1 MASMENYTQLTSEQ
15 RYQIYAL
22 LKKEHSQTEIAR
34 IVGVHKSTISREL
47 ARNTGR
53 RGYRP
58 IQAHNFALQRREEK
72 VWFGVSEATWQ
83 RVEQLLRQDWSP
95 EQISLWLVEADEPTV
110 SHESIYQYVY
120 WDKNC
125 GGDLHTH
132 LRCKKKRRKR
142 YGAYDRRGKLTNQ
155 VSIDERP
162 AVVEERERE
171 GDWEVDTIIGK
182 NHKQAIVSITER
194 VHRLAYLVKV
204 ETRDA
209 ESIEKAIVN
218 KLESVGLPIL
228 TITADNGREFGN
240 HENIASRLNTEFYF
254 AHPYCSWE
262 RGANENS
269 NGLVRQ
275 YFPKGSDFTSITQ
288 KELQR
293 VEHRLNNRPRKCL
306 NMKTPNQVAFGLH
319 PTVALGI

>member
-1 MASMENYTQLTSEQ
+1 MQHYTQLTSEQ

-22 LKKEHSQTEIAR
+22 LKAEHTQKEIAKILR
-34 IVGVHKSTISREL
+34 VHKSTISREL
-47 ARNTGR
+47 RRNTGG

-58 IQAHNFALQRREEK
+58 TQAHKFALQRREEK
-72 VWFGVSEATWQ
+72 VRQCISEASWQ
-83 RVEQLLRQDWSP
+83 RVEQLLREDWSP
-95 EQISLWLVEADEPTV
+95 EQISLWLIEADEPRV
-110 SHESIYQYVY
+110 SHESIYQHIY
-120 WDKNC
+120 WDKDC

-155 VSIDERP
+155 VSIDDRP
-162 AVVEERERE
+162 KVVEERKRE

-194 VHRLAYLVKV
+194 VLRLTYLYKV
-204 ETRDA
+204 ETKDA
-209 ESIEKAIVN
+209 KSVEAAIV
-218 KLESVGLPIL
+218 KTLKSKALPVL

-240 HENIASRLNTEFYF
+240 HMKIAKKLDTDFYF
-254 AHPYCSWE
+254 AHPYSSWE

-275 YFPKGSDFTSITQ
+275 YFPKGTDFGTITQ
-288 KELQR
+288 KDLKR
-293 VEHRLNNRPRKCL
+293 VERRLNNRPRKCL
-306 NMKTPNQVAFGLH
+306 DMKTPNQVAFGLH